1 VGPSLCRID
10 DSVDAIIPRNPILR
24 KARKKSEETRSGTRK
39 KLQQD
44 PGPVILGL
52 I

>member
-1 VGPSLCRID
+1 LHRIE
-10 DSVDAIIPRNPILR
+10 DSVDAIIPRIPVLR
-24 KARKKSEETRSGTRK
+24 TPRKKSEETRSGTRK

-44 PGPVILGL
+44 PCLAVLGL